1 MAGSED
7 EDEYWTDVPD
17 LTEADMRI
25 TEEMERITAETR
37 FRPPKRKPG
46 RPKGSRTK
54 KKHPPHDT
62 PDNILVPAA
71 PKRLGRPPGTGHLQ
85 RARAAGTAPPEV
97 PKRPVGRPRL
107 HSPPGP
113 TTIRLG
119 GQIHI
124 PGTAPPLRLHEPL
137 NESNMLRMSGGRF
150 VVQDRRAT
158 PVPTGNIWPENSQ
171 PHVESSEEIILPDN
185 EGDDLGLL
193 IDGVG
198 DDHDSDDE
206 ELLEEE
212 IDQAD
217 PGAAGGED
225 SDDTPASGTKR
236 TGGPAHAL
244 PAWVMIPFK
253 EHVAASAIR
262 NREDRLPPLYRDNR
276 PFWFPVQDPY
286 FALDSKDSLA
296 PENMFL
302 PLFFLW
308 DPETLV
314 PTGIPYETQAGYLK
328 IEVLNTATKT

>member
-37 FRPPKRKPG
+37 YNKFKSCQSRSDLLSFRPPKRKPG

-119 GQIHI
+119 GQIVRI
-124 PGTAPPLRLHEPL
+124 
-137 NESNMLRMSGGRF
+137 
-150 VVQDRRAT
+150 
-158 PVPTGNIWPENSQ
+158 
-171 PHVESSEEIILPDN
+171 
-185 EGDDLGLL
+185 
-193 IDGVG
+193 
-198 DDHDSDDE
+198 
-206 ELLEEE
+206 
-212 IDQAD
+212 
-217 PGAAGGED
+217 
-225 SDDTPASGTKR
+225 
-236 TGGPAHAL
+236 
-244 PAWVMIPFK
+244 
-253 EHVAASAIR
+253 
-262 NREDRLPPLYRDNR
+262 
-276 PFWFPVQDPY
+276 
-286 FALDSKDSLA
+286 
-296 PENMFL
+296 
-302 PLFFLW
+302 
-308 DPETLV
+308 
-314 PTGIPYETQAGYLK
+314 
-328 IEVLNTATKT
+328 